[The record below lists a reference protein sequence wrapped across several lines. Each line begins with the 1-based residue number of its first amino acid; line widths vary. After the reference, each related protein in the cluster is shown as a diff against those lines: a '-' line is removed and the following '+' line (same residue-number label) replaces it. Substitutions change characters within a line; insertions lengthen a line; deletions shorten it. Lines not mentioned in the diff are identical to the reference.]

1 VRSDLL
7 KNDIL
12 SKYIYYSAAGFLIIK
27 EENLNQKQRKIGGDI
42 LDWTRIHPELYKVAM
57 RMCKSALDGDDSV
70 DIVDKVMK
78 NPSKL

>member
-42 LDWTRIHPELYKVAM
+42 LD
-57 RMCKSALDGDDSV
+57 
-70 DIVDKVMK
+70 
-78 NPSKL
+78 